1 LSFVSFA
8 TDVIST
14 ADSWFQTPIQS
25 IPVKTVGNFSA
36 TADGACEVQ
45 LADGSVAYVKPRP
58 GAAHNLLLARE
69 KIAFDLAHLLNLPI
83 APVVVRTP
91 EPASGWQHFSLLSL
105 ACLLSGRLWGAGGS
119 AHIDLAAPALEALR
133 VFWTWIGDSDHNGHG
148 QNLLY
153 EIRTGECAVVAIDHS
168 YSLCHG
174 NLAAPLTVG
183 VSAGY
188 GTAGRS
194 DCQHALR
201 RTVTKILSLDDA
213 RIEKLV
219 RRLAEIL
226 TDAEQDRTLRILGE
240 RRASLRRL
248 LGL

>member
-1 LSFVSFA
+1 MSFSA
-8 TDVIST
+8 AAIPT

-25 IPVKTVGNFSA
+25 IPARTVGSFSA
-36 TADGACEVQ
+36 TADGACEAH
-45 LADGSVAYVKPRP
+45 LADGSVVYVKPRP
-58 GAAHNLLLARE
+58 GAAHNLLVARE
-69 KIAFDLAHLLNLPI
+69 KIAFDLAYLLKLPV
-83 APVVVRTP
+83 APVVVRRP
-91 EPASGWQHFSLLSL
+91 EPASGWHHYSVLSL
-105 ACLLSGRLWGAGGS
+105 ACLASGRLWGAGGG

-153 EIRTGECAVVAIDHS
+153 EIRTGMCAVVAIDHS

-174 NLAAPLTVG
+174 NLADPLTVG

-188 GTAGRS
+188 GTAGRP

-201 RTVTKILSLDDA
+201 RTVTQILSLDPA
-213 RIEKLV
+213 RIERLV

-226 TDAEQDRTLRILGE
+226 TDAEQERILRILDE